1 MIKTFYGLGTLDSSG
16 AFFASLVI
24 GFFFGLA
31 LERAGFGSS
40 RRLAGIFYFRDMAVL
55 KVMSTAMLTAMIGLY
70 VFEGLG
76 LIDPSTEIYYMLS
89 YYGTYQMAGLIFG
102 VGFVMGGW
110 CPGTSAV
117 GIASGKI
124 DAMIF
129 FVGAIIGSIL
139 FNEIF
144 SVIKPLYQWGE
155 SSQENFGQPGLAFV
169 YKSLCMPKPLFTF
182 LFTLIAVGCFWGS
195 EMIEQKKGKSA
206 ESGKYFNTPFLK
218 SFSAIFIMLAGT
230 LFLFP
235 SPDARI
241 YESFS
246 NSQTPTVRLSSPT
259 TANGSTKLTDNSQRF
274 DQAHR
279 QQPTVRPSSPTTANE
294 KELLE
299 SIEAAEDHVEP
310 EELADAL
317 YNKNLNFLVIDVRS
331 KEEYNRF
338 HIRGAVNV
346 QLPDLPDFAAKNTDK
361 SMIVLYSNGMTH
373 PAQAR
378 DSLFRMGYRN
388 LYILT
393 DGLNGFI
400 EQCLKPVSLRKEP
413 ISQETADKINAWRA
427 YFYGEEK
434 IELLSDKGMQG
445 SIIPSKLINTGWL
458 AEHLGEKGIKI
469 IDSRDQPDYNR
480 SHIPDSLAVSCES
493 FRGVVDGVPS
503 LLLPANILAE
513 RFSLM
518 GIEPEDTVILVYGA
532 DRVRDAA
539 LIAMAFERLGHKNYA
554 ILDGGFDKWAAE
566 GKAISTDLP
575 SAHRSDYPTKTDA
588 DHFTLDYKHVLAY
601 IQNKSAIILDVRPEE
616 YFTGKKSDE
625 ARAGHIPGAINRDFK
640 EDLSRSEAYSG
651 LKPKEEL
658 EAAYAKLIP
667 SKNTKVIIHCR
678 TGHQASQTF
687 FVLKHILGYT
697 NLFWYDAGWTEWA
710 ARKEL
715 PVEIH

>member
-16 AFFASLVI
+16 AFFAALVI

-55 KVMSTAMLTAMIGLY
+55 KVMFTALLTAMLGLSI
-70 VFEGLG
+70 FEGLG

-89 YYGTYQMAGLIFG
+89 YYGTYQIAGLIFG

-117 GIASGKI
+117 GITSGKI
-124 DAMIF
+124 DAMVF

-139 FNEIF
+139 FNEVF
-144 SVIKPLYQWGE
+144 PAIKHLYKLGE
-155 SSQENFGQPGLAFV
+155 SSQENFGQHGLAFV

-218 SFSAIFIMLAGT
+218 AFSAIFIMLAGT

-235 SPDARI
+235 A
-241 YESFS
+241 
-246 NSQTPTVRLSSPT
+246 
-259 TANGSTKLTDNSQRF
+259 GSSQRLE
-274 DQAHR
+274 
-279 QQPTVRPSSPTTANE
+279 PTEDRPLVGSNLRLEPTAANE

-310 EELADAL
+310 DELADAL
-317 YNKNLNFLVIDVRS
+317 LVQASDLKQKNILVIDVRS
-331 KEEYNRF
+331 QEEYNRF

-346 QLPDLPDFAAKNTDK
+346 QLPDLPDFVAQHTDK
-361 SMIVLYSNGMTH
+361 SKIVLYSNGMTH

-400 EQCLKPVSLRKEP
+400 EQCLKPVSIRKEP

-427 YFYGEEK
+427 YFYETEK
-434 IELLSDKGMQG
+434 PSFFKKLSFSNDL
-445 SIIPSKLINTGWL
+445 PKLADTEWL

-480 SHIPDSLAVSCES
+480 SHIPDSLAVSYES
-493 FRGVVDGVPS
+493 LRGVVNGVPS

-539 LIAMAFERLGHKNYA
+539 LIAMAFERLEHKNYA

-566 GKAISTDLP
+566 GKPVSTDLP
-575 SAHRSDYPTKTDA
+575 PAYRSDYPTKTDA
-588 DHFTLDYKHVLAY
+588 DNFTLDYKDVLRY

-616 YFTGKKSDE
+616 YFIGKKSDE

-640 EDLSRSEAYSG
+640 EDLSRSESYSN

-667 SKNTKVIIHCR
+667 SKDTKVIVHCR

-715 PVEIH
+715 PIEIP